1 MRYALYSPRAVQC
14 CRSRA
19 VDLRI
24 ISASCTDRYGSYTR
38 LRCVPTTRIA
48 HIIKREMFAAE
59 AFDTRNTHLK
69 LPRSTAGDE
78 LSAFDTF
85 ERNALVDIDRMQ
97 SSVHSIGK
105 DSSHTHRDDCCCSS
119 MQNLQYPTRAALSYR
134 SRAIR
139 MQFL

>member
-24 ISASCTDRYGSYTR
+24 ISASCTDRYGSYTS
-38 LRCVPTTRIA
+38 LRCAPTTSIA
-48 HIIKREMFAAE
+48 HRLKRVTFVAE

-69 LPRSTAGDE
+69 LPRSAGAE
-78 LSAFDTF
+78 LSAFDSF
-85 ERNALVDIDRMQ
+85 ERNAPVDIDRIQ
-97 SSVHSIGK
+97 SSIHSIGK
-105 DSSHTHRDDCCCSS
+105 GSSHTHRDDSCCSS
-119 MQNLQYPTRAALSYR
+119 MQYLRYPARAALSYR